1 MGNWASRQG
10 TEGGWETYWD
20 ENASESP
27 GTMTYE
33 DGSVYTQQ
41 QFTDAE
47 GNTGYQWV
55 QSAAPA
61 AAPKT
66 WQDIALGNWQEA
78 RDSNGNSLVSQLSQ
92 LRPGYD
98 WTNEIQQS
106 IANHNAAFGSGW
118 TQWSSVP
125 AIVNDIA
132 SRAGMQ
138 NPYSQQQIQQSH
150 DSLVSS
156 HAAANQDDDGF
167 LGLGD
172 LGTLLAIGGSIYG
185 LGSLAGVFGG
195 LGSAGAA
202 GAGLLD
208 TVLPAELFAGGAAA
222 SGGAGALGLDAIT
235 AADIGAY
242 GGFGDLASMGGAE
255 ALSGA
260 GTAGL
265 DAITAADMAAG
276 DAMLGGMGQD
286 YGTFLGDLANGGVA
300 GTANLDT
307 VLPTQ
312 GTTVPTGQAAT
323 TTLPPG
329 GGTLANVV
337 GSGDIE
343 DAQLGSDMLKNSG
356 QTYEQFLNALKTGG
370 AYQFPWGQVIGA
382 VMEAYGQ
389 DNYRDDLLEVMN
401 RAITESDPFRT
412 QRPRYFE
419 PLYQAATQGVG
430 GTPYGEAIA
439 NSTLRKLSSTG
450 DAGYDITGLG
460 ANTLAKN
467 LNSAS
472 LDYVKALTPLTGA
485 GFQAN
490 TGAATNVGQQAAQA
504 GMGQSGALGSAFS
517 SIMNGNQPSSL
528 ERLFGGKQA
537 NQTFPQFLASF

>member
-1 MGNWASRQG
+1 MGNWVSRPG
-10 TEGGWETYWD
+10 TEGGWETVWD
-20 ENASESP
+20 PNASDSYA
-27 GTMTYE
+27 TMTDE
-33 DGSVYTQQ
+33 DGSVLTQQ
-41 QFTDAE
+41 PFTDAE
-47 GNTGYQWV
+47 GNSWYQWV
-55 QSAAPA
+55 RTAAPA
-61 AAPKT
+61 TAPKT

-150 DSLVSS
+150 DALVSA

-172 LGTLLAIGGSIYG
+172 LGTLIAIGGTIYG
-185 LGSLAGVFGG
+185 LGSLAGAFGG
-195 LGSAGAA
+195 VGSAGAA
-202 GAGLLD
+202 GAGL
-208 TVLPAELFAGGAAA
+208 
-222 SGGAGALGLDAIT
+222 
-235 AADIGAY
+235 ADIGAY
-242 GGFGDLASMGGAE
+242 GGFGDLAAMGGAE
-255 ALSGA
+255 AFGSA
-260 GTAGL
+260 GIAGL
-265 DAITAADMAAG
+265 DAG
-276 DAMLGGMGQD
+276 L
-286 YGTFLGDLANGGVA
+286 
-300 GTANLDT
+300 LDT
-307 VLPTQ
+307 VLPPEMFSGAELSSGIPNLDTVIEFGVEQ
-312 GTTVPTGQAAT
+312 PPAPVTTASPTTVNPNVSNIPNLGNIVAGVTGSGALGDA
-323 TTLPPG
+323 
-329 GGTLANVV
+329 V
-337 GSGDIE
+337 GSFTGNT
-343 DAQLGSDMLKNSG
+343 GTNSG
-356 QTYEQFLNALKTGG
+356 S
-370 AYQFPWGQVIGA
+370 YQFPWANVIGA
-382 VMEAYGQ
+382 IMEYYGQ
-389 DNYRDDLLEVMN
+389 SQYRDDLMELMN
-401 RAITESDPFRT
+401 RALSESDPFKA
-412 QRPRYFE
+412 QRSRYFE

-517 SIMNGNQPSSL
+517 SIMSGNQPSSL

-537 NQTFPQFLASF
+537 NQTFPQFLSSL